1 MFCEPRIFLC
11 HSFKLTMLGIVI
23 GATVENSSGE
33 VLVERVSLLEEEGGL
48 SLEGG
53 SLGGGGTL
61 EEGLGMSG
69 LVRQNEVNEIRDI
82 SSLNSKHLQNNQVL
96 ANED

>member
-1 MFCEPRIFLC
+1 MYIYIYYIYLLPSAIQPVT
-11 HSFKLTMLGIVI
+11 SGT
-23 GATVENSSGE
+23 AVENSSGE
-33 VLVERVSLLEEEGGL
+33 VLVERVSLLDEEGGL

-82 SSLNSKHLQNNQVL
+82 SSLNIYRIIRC
-96 ANED
+96 

>member
-1 MFCEPRIFLC
+1 MCR
-11 HSFKLTMLGIVI
+11 STATKYVYYTSVI
-23 GATVENSSGE
+23 YLLPSAIQPVTSGTAVENSSGE
-33 VLVERVSLLEEEGGL
+33 VLVERVSLLDEEGGL

-82 SSLNSKHLQNNQVL
+82 SSLNIYRIIRC
-96 ANED
+96 

>member
-1 MFCEPRIFLC
+1 MYIIYLLPSAIQPVT
-11 HSFKLTMLGIVI
+11 SGT
-23 GATVENSSGE
+23 AVENSSGE
-33 VLVERVSLLEEEGGL
+33 VLVERGL

-82 SSLNSKHLQNNQVL
+82 ISLNIYRIIRC
-96 ANED
+96 

>member
-1 MFCEPRIFLC
+1 MYNKRCKEFRISNQHRLLMC
-11 HSFKLTMLGIVI
+11 RST
-23 GATVENSSGE
+23 ATKYVYYIYLLPSAIQPVTSGTAVENSSGE

-61 EEGLGMSG
+61 EGG
-69 LVRQNEVNEIRDI
+69 
-82 SSLNSKHLQNNQVL
+82 
-96 ANED
+96 